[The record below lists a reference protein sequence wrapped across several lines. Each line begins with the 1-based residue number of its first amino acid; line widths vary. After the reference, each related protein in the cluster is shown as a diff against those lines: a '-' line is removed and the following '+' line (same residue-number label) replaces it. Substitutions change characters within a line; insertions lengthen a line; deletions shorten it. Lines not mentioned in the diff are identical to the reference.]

1 MWEGIATGLAT
12 VLIPTNL
19 LLVACGCVAG
29 TFIGMLPGLGPISAI
44 ALIIPITYGFD
55 PASGMILMAGVYYGA
70 IFGGSTSSILVNAPG
85 VAGTVATSF
94 DGYPMAQ
101 QGRAGKALAIA
112 AIASFAGGTIAAVL
126 LLLAAPALAR
136 VSLSFQSPDYLMLMI
151 LGLTAVSA
159 FASRGN
165 VVPALISTVIGLM
178 LSTVGT
184 DPSAGI
190 QRFTF
195 GSLDLVDGISFLLL
209 AMATFALSEAL
220 MSVLKNNQESAA
232 DTSEA
237 GAEIG
242 SLKIDKSEV
251 RQMAPVVARS
261 SVVGFFVGVLPG
273 AGATIASF
281 LAYGMERALAP
292 MKEKLKFGAGSI
304 RGLAAPETANNA
316 ACTGSFVPL
325 LTLGIPGSGTTAV
338 MLGALIS
345 YGVQPGPQL
354 FQNNPQVFWS
364 VIISMY
370 IGNVILLIL
379 NLPLIPYI
387 AKLLALPRQLLVPLI
402 LFFSLIGVY
411 LVSFNTF
418 DIYMMTGFAVAAIFL
433 RLFDYPMAPLI
444 LGFILGGMMED
455 NLQRTMTLYDGSF
468 SFLWERPVS
477 LGITVLL
484 LVVIVIPVSV
494 RWPEAEGPRPASST
508 SVENHQ
514 CLITNP
520 QESANKRYPETKRR
534 HPNYLLLHI
543 ETKQRNGLRVE
554 IPALS
559 CCWWSTGRCCLQPA
573 AEPGRHLTN
582 RLVDCAGGLPCK
594 GLFPKGRNSQT

>member
-1 MWEGIATGLAT
+1 MWEGIASGIST

-19 LLVACGCVAG
+19 LLVLVGCVAG
-29 TFIGMLPGLGPISAI
+29 TVIGMMPGLGPISAI
-44 ALIIPITYGFD
+44 ALMIPITYGFD
-55 PASGMILMAGVYYGA
+55 PSSGMILMAGVYYGA
-70 IFGGSTSSILVNAPG
+70 IFGGSTSSILINAPG
-85 VAGTVATSF
+85 VAGTVASSF

-101 QGRAGKALAIA
+101 SGKAGKALAVA

-126 LLLAAPALAR
+126 LMLAAPALAR

-151 LGLTAVSA
+151 LGLTAVAA
-159 FASRGN
+159 FASRGQ
-165 VVPALISTVIGLM
+165 VVQALIATVIGLA
-178 LSTVGT
+178 LATIGT
-184 DPSAGI
+184 DPSAGV

-195 GSLDLVDGISFLLL
+195 GNLDLVDGISFLLL

-220 MSVLKNNQESAA
+220 MTVLQSGSA
-232 DTSEA
+232 TEA
-237 GAEIG
+237 KTASSGNFG
-242 SLKIDKSEV
+242 KLKIDRKDA
-251 RQMAPVVARS
+251 RDMAPTVARS
-261 SVVGFFVGVLPG
+261 SILGFFVGVLPG

-292 MKEKLKFGAGSI
+292 VKERLKFGKGSI

-370 IGNVILLIL
+370 IGNVVLLVL

-387 AKLLALPRQLLVPLI
+387 ARVLVLPRQLLVPLI

-418 DIYMMTGFAVAAIFL
+418 DIYMMTAFAVAAIFL
-433 RLFDYPMAPLI
+433 RLFKYPMAPLI
-444 LGFILGGMMED
+444 LGFILGGMIED

-468 SFLWERPVS
+468 SFLWQRPVS
-477 LGITVLL
+477 LAITVILIAVV
-484 LVVIVIPVSV
+484 LVPIG
-494 RWPEAEGPRPASST
+494 RA
-508 SVENHQ
+508 
-514 CLITNP
+514 
-520 QESANKRYPETKRR
+520 
-534 HPNYLLLHI
+534 
-543 ETKQRNGLRVE
+543 LR
-554 IPALS
+554 S
-559 CCWWSTGRCCLQPA
+559 YG
-573 AEPGRHLTN
+573 PGRS
-582 RLVDCAGGLPCK
+582 RD
-594 GLFPKGRNSQT
+594 SQAK